1 MLIGEIF
8 ERGGIPEPLKI
19 GLLTPI
25 FKNKGTKQQAV
36 NYRGITV
43 LPVIGKIIET
53 IIKNRTQRY
62 VLETQ
67 SKRQRLYS
75 RILTDEFRT
84 SN

>member
-8 ERGGIPEPLKI
+8 ERGGIPESLKM

-25 FKNKGTKQQAV
+25 FENKGTKQQAV

-53 IIKNRTQRY
+53 TCIIKNRTQRY

-67 SKRQRLYS
+67 SKR
-75 RILTDEFRT
+75 
-84 SN
+84 

>member
-19 GLLTPI
+19 GFLTPI

-43 LPVIGKIIET
+43 LPVISKIIET